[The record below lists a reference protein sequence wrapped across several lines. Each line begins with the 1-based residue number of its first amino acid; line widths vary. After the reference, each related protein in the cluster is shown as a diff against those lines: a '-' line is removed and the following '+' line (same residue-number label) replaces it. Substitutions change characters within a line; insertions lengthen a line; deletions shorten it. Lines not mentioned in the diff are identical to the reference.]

1 MYHTYIKELS
11 VKTFQE
17 APLKTPV
24 SNTHKRWDLTSFS
37 VGTISAFA
45 LVILF

>member
-17 APLKTPV
+17 APLNTSV
-24 SNTHKRWDLTSFS
+24 SNTTKRWDLTSFS
-37 VGTISAFA
+37 VGMVSAFA